1 MTLGH
6 IVEKNHM
13 DESSLFNIY
22 GNITRTMM
30 EFHNEL
36 IKIFNLV
43 GGCGWGGSAGTG

>member
-1 MTLGH
+1 
-6 IVEKNHM
+6 M
-13 DESSLFNIY
+13 DELSLFNIY

-43 GGCGWGGSAGTG
+43 GDVGGVALQEQDDTYRSFCQKC